1 MCVCVSFSILSLTAL
16 FHVLFS
22 LLRVP
27 IPTQL
32 PNTHSTFRT
41 LLQSSDFCEA
51 CCDHPAFCN
60 LFGNMSTSGLNTAHC
75 VILWAYVFLPNL
87 IMSSISPV
95 SSPWPSN

>member
-1 MCVCVSFSILSLTAL
+1 MCVCISFSILSLTAL

-51 CCDHPAFCN
+51 CCNHPAFCN
-60 LFGNMSTSGLNTAHC
+60 LFGSMSASGLNTTHRI
-75 VILWAYVFLPNL
+75 ILWARVFLCNL

-95 SSPWPSN
+95 SNPRPSN